1 MNKEMVKEKLHNN
14 LGVIG
19 LIIVIA
25 FFEIVNGGQLI
36 TTRSIN
42 SLINEL
48 FAMALATSGLVF
60 LLAQNCLD
68 FSASGLIVLSAA
80 VAARAGA
87 ISPYLVLPVAILTGL
102 LLGLCNG
109 FLHAVCKI
117 GSFIATLSVSFICSG
132 VAILVLERG
141 SLTIP
146 MEMLSWDSRTLRIIV
161 MLIFMIGGY
170 ILFEKTKIGK
180 HAKIVGANPE
190 FARQSGISVVKVK
203 IRSFMMMGAICG
215 LIAFFALIRSATA
228 STSTGASV
236 TVNAVNAIL
245 IGGMPIIGGMSSK
258 FKSAILGS
266 CIMAVLNIGMSVW
279 GLSAVTQQCVKGVVF
294 LFAIYMTFDRKG
306 SMVVK

>member
-117 GSFIATLSVSFICSG
+117 GFLYLQRRGNLSSGTRFIDNSDGDAFLGFQNTSNHCHVDFYDWRIYSV
-132 VAILVLERG
+132 
-141 SLTIP
+141 
-146 MEMLSWDSRTLRIIV
+146 
-161 MLIFMIGGY
+161 
-170 ILFEKTKIGK
+170 
-180 HAKIVGANPE
+180 
-190 FARQSGISVVKVK
+190 
-203 IRSFMMMGAICG
+203 
-215 LIAFFALIRSATA
+215 
-228 STSTGASV
+228 
-236 TVNAVNAIL
+236 
-245 IGGMPIIGGMSSK
+245 
-258 FKSAILGS
+258 
-266 CIMAVLNIGMSVW
+266 
-279 GLSAVTQQCVKGVVF
+279 
-294 LFAIYMTFDRKG
+294 
-306 SMVVK
+306 